1 MRSTAPG
8 LGPWLFQLSDGSLE
22 VVTGISSMVIL
33 LQRAAPSVPPLSLL
47 SAESHCLRTNG
58 KNGDVGRYLVRLCSR
73 FGANYGHSQALLQQP
88 LLRPARL
95 GSKDDW
101 RLDMRSADRHI
112 PSLLLD

>member
-1 MRSTAPG
+1 MG
-8 LGPWLFQLSDGSLE
+8 QLSDGSLE

-73 FGANYGHSQALLQQP
+73 FGANYGHSQALLQQL

-101 RLDMRSADRHI
+101 RLDMRSAGRHI
-112 PSLLLD
+112 PLLLLDRNTPST